1 MFWAKTLRGRA
12 WADSVPART
21 ETSAP
26 VGTAPARVLIGIQDD
41 GHTVTG
47 VMDVDEA
54 VDLYRGLG
62 IAIRDA
68 GGEVPK

>member
-12 WADSVPART
+12 WADSVPERT

-26 VGTAPARVLIGIQDD
+26 LDTTPARVLIGIEDD
-41 GHTVTG
+41 GNTVTAM
-47 VMDVDEA
+47 MDVAEA

-62 IAIRDA
+62 IAIREA
-68 GGEVPK
+68 GGEVPV